1 MDKSLSDKRSPF
13 ALIFFL
19 GALTAL
25 GPLCNDTYSPFLPLI
40 SRSLGTLPGQAQLT
54 MSTILLGFAG
64 GQLVYGPLS
73 DHFGRRPLLLL
84 GLTVFMFA
92 SIGCAFALTI
102 NQLLFGRFLKV
113 VLEMANIEFD

>member
-1 MDKSLSDKRSPF
+1 MDKSLSGKRG
-13 ALIFFL
+13 LIFFL
-19 GALTAL
+19 GVLTAL

-40 SRSLGTLPGQAQLT
+40 ARSLDALPGQAQLT

-73 DHFGRRPLLLL
+73 DRFGRRPLLLL
-84 GLTVFMFA
+84 GLIVFMLA

-102 NQLLFGRFLKV
+102 NQLLFGRFL
-113 VLEMANIEFD
+113 